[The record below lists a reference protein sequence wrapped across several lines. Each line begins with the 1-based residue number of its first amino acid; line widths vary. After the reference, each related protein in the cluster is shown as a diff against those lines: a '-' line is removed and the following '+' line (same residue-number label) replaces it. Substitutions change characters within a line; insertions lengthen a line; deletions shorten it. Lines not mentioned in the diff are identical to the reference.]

1 MTSVC
6 ETKENEE
13 SCGET
18 DCYNCNVCANSS
30 ETEPCGALALLCM
43 PFTFIQDDLLKTD
56 QFLRAARERGHH
68 VTLDDLQDLHSRR
81 LLVPLYRI
89 SDTPVSGRQLA
100 VVPNGN
106 MDDRRLALDAARAGY
121 LRDSAEEGYS
131 TAWPY
136 ERPDDEDDPNWWNGF
151 LYSSWQLL
159 ELHRALYERSLL
171 RRLQETKQHNIS
183 PVQLARRHDRIL
195 ALSALTPRYLPGILG
210 SLSLPGGGG
219 IDRDALEGFRFHADV
234 LGLLTAVGFDSRQLR
249 REAEY
254 LLDQAGRDPLRD
266 WLPVLRH
273 ASGDAWEKLHGEP
286 LDCLWLRI
294 GAEVLLRTHEEL
306 AATGHLEA
314 LPDES
319 GRAYAT
325 SLDGRLGRKN
335 DNGRPLEQVL
345 GNFGLSPHPRVLLV
359 IEGKTERFHVLPLL
373 AQFGLSRPE
382 QVRVQIA
389 HSSRVNPQLLA
400 RYTITPRLGEKL
412 GDAWTLTATP
422 TALVIAMDPEN
433 NWETPEKCEE
443 ERRKIKKAIR
453 EEVEL
458 QGGKISD
465 ESLDFHVNI
474 YTWGE
479 DKYELA
485 NFADGELLPV
495 ITQLAQGE
503 DVGSPTWT
511 ERVRVQLHEA
521 RQAHDDIK
529 VVLGPLHIDKKDLA
543 ELLWPTLLAKCEQEL
558 AADEIVTPILK
569 VVLKV
574 NELVAAFSAGS
585 YVLPPPDTN
594 S

>member
-1 MTSVC
+1 
-6 ETKENEE
+6 
-13 SCGET
+13 
-18 DCYNCNVCANSS
+18 
-30 ETEPCGALALLCM
+30 M
-43 PFTFIQDDLLKTD
+43 PFTFIQDDLLRTG
-56 QFLRAARERGHH
+56 QFLRDARERGHRID
-68 VTLDDLQDLHSRR
+68 LGDLQELHSRR

-89 SDTPVSGRQLA
+89 SDTPAVGRQLD

-106 MDDRRLALDAARAGY
+106 MDDRRLALDAAREGY
-121 LRDSAEEGYS
+121 LRDSTAEGYS
-131 TAWPY
+131 VAWPY
-136 ERPDDEDDPNWWNGF
+136 ERPDDEDNPNWWNGF

-159 ELHRALYERSLL
+159 ELHRALYERDLL
-171 RRLQETKQHNIS
+171 RRLQKRTQQDTP
-183 PVQLARRHDRIL
+183 PVQLVRRHNRIL

-210 SLSLPGGGG
+210 NLHLPGGGG
-219 IDRDALEGFRFHADV
+219 IDRDALEGFRFHAEV
-234 LGLLTAVGFDSRQLR
+234 LELLTAVGFDSNHLR

-254 LLDQAGRDPLRD
+254 LMSQASRDPLRD
-266 WLPVLRH
+266 WLPLLRH
-273 ASGDAWEKLHGEP
+273 ASGDAWGKLHSEP

-294 GAEVLLRTHEEL
+294 GAEVLLRAHEEL

-319 GRAYAT
+319 GQAYAT

-335 DNGRPLEQVL
+335 GSGRPLEQVL

-400 RYTITPRLGEKL
+400 RYAITPRLGEKL

-433 NWETPEKCEE
+433 SWDTPEKCEE

-474 YTWGE
+474 FTWGE

-485 NFADGELLPV
+485 NFADGELLPA

-503 DVGSPTWT
+503 DVGSPTWI
-511 ERVRVQLHEA
+511 ERVRMQLHEA
-521 RQAHDDIK
+521 RKVHDDIK

-543 ELLWPTLLAKCEQEL
+543 ELLWPTLLAKCEQEV
-558 AADEIVTPILK
+558 ATDEIVTPVLK

-574 NELVAAFSAGS
+574 NELVAAFSAGG
-585 YVLPPPDTN
+585 YVLPPPN
-594 S
+594 LSS